1 MIEYEQPMF
10 RPPSEANSLLI
21 QATVGC
27 SHNNCTYCAMYRQ
40 LNQKFRIR
48 SKEEIFKI
56 ISERSSPDFRRSF
69 IADGNAL
76 IMPTKTLTDVIK
88 QIRASNPNMERIS
101 LYGNVKD
108 ILRKKEEDLKILSES
123 GLSMVY
129 IGFESGDD
137 VTLRRIKKGANKEQT
152 IESMIKLKKAGIKV
166 SGMVLLGVGGK
177 DRSIVHAYETAD
189 MLTKGD
195 PDYVGLLSLQLRADA
210 PIYNLWKKGEFE
222 LPDKFQL
229 LKELEII
236 AEITNLT
243 NGYFFSN
250 HISNY
255 LPIKAIYPKD
265 KAEIVKK
272 IKKIVLEKSEESL
285 RPEYYRDIVN
295 QY

>member
-69 IADGNAL
+69 KADGNAL

-108 ILRKKEEDLKILSES
+108 ILRKKEEDLKTIPVSET
-123 GLSMVY
+123 
-129 IGFESGDD
+129 I
-137 VTLRRIKKGANKEQT
+137 TLEHLTRNNTEKK
-152 IESMIKLKKAGIKV
+152 
-166 SGMVLLGVGGK
+166 
-177 DRSIVHAYETAD
+177 
-189 MLTKGD
+189 
-195 PDYVGLLSLQLRADA
+195 
-210 PIYNLWKKGEFE
+210 
-222 LPDKFQL
+222 
-229 LKELEII
+229 
-236 AEITNLT
+236 
-243 NGYFFSN
+243 
-250 HISNY
+250 
-255 LPIKAIYPKD
+255 
-265 KAEIVKK
+265 
-272 IKKIVLEKSEESL
+272 
-285 RPEYYRDIVN
+285 
-295 QY
+295 